1 MPHLR
6 LRKRWSDPKLSQALN
21 KIPSCKGNLQM
32 IIVVMTSPS
41 KLINVMLILM
51 LLGKIP
57 HDVVGENPNIGEM
70 SYCYVD
76 LCWLKKKH
84 LEWCSSIFLNLDRF
98 QLPMIH

>member
-76 LCWLKKKH
+76 LCWLKKKNI
-84 LEWCSSIFLNLDRF
+84 LNGVPQFSSILTGFNS
-98 QLPMIH
+98 Q